1 MKSAPIDPIAATPL
15 EGYDPVQTERKRHD
29 GWTQER
35 QIVFLVTLAETGCV
49 TDAARE
55 AGITARSAYRLRAH
69 PDGKPFAAAWDHA
82 LRLATGNLLS
92 AAYERAIAGTP
103 TQHWRDGKLVGESR
117 APSDRLLIYLL
128 NTLKPFRHGPQSR
141 WGLLEITTNEARGL
155 FDESLRPLVDN
166 KMPVELLPDDD
177 EPEDATALSLAPP
190 EEAAA

>member
-1 MKSAPIDPIAATPL
+1 MKSEPIDPAAATPL
-15 EGYDPVQTERKRHD
+15 DGYDPVQTERQRHD

-49 TDAARE
+49 THAARE
-55 AGITARSAYRLRAH
+55 TGITARSAYRLRAH
-69 PDGKPFAAAWDHA
+69 PDGKPFAAAWNHA

-128 NTLKPFRHGPQSR
+128 NTLKPFRHGPHSR
-141 WGLLEITTNEARGL
+141 WGLLEITANEARGL
-155 FDESLRPLVDN
+155 FDESLHPLVDN
-166 KMPVELLPDDD
+166 NMPVELLPDD
-177 EPEDATALSLAPP
+177 EAEDATILPLAAPK
-190 EEAAA
+190 EAAA